1 VAGVLCLLH
10 FAVVHPLSA
19 IVVPEPVMWMSLLN
33 AMLCT
38 VMPVLAVMMAIERI
52 GPALSSQV
60 GMIGPLATIGLG
72 VWLLGEPFTVWIL
85 AGTVLVL
92 LGVGLLARWR

>member
-1 VAGVLCLLH
+1 
-10 FAVVHPLSA
+10 
-19 IVVPEPVMWMSLLN
+19 
-33 AMLCT
+33 
-38 VMPVLAVMMAIERI
+38 
-52 GPALSSQV
+52 
-60 GMIGPLATIGLG
+60 MIGPLATIGLG